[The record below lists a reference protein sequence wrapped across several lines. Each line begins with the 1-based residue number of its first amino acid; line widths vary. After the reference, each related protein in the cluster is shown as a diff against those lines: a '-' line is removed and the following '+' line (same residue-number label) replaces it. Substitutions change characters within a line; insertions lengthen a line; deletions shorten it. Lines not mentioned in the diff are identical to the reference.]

1 MTITL
6 AQLIS
11 LLVGTLLPI
20 LVAVITDRAASGA
33 VKAVTLLALAAVSS
47 FLSAWLVALNT
58 GADFDFSQ
66 AAFGV
71 LVTFIVA
78 VATHFGFWK
87 PASVTGSDG
96 AASKVGLDS
105 TGRSGAAP
113 LGPTD

>member
-11 LLVGTLLPI
+11 LVVGTLLPI
-20 LVAVITDRAASGA
+20 LVALVTDRAASGGA
-33 VKAVTLLALAAVSS
+33 KAITLLALSAVTS

-58 GADFDFSQ
+58 AADFDWSQ

-78 VATHFGFWK
+78 VASHFGFWK
-87 PASVTGSDG
+87 PVGASG
-96 AASKVGLDS
+96 AASPVAGIGLDS
-105 TGRSGAAP
+105 SRNA
-113 LGPTD
+113 GPVD

>member
-11 LLVGTLLPI
+11 LVVGTLLPI
-20 LVAVITDRAASGA
+20 AVALITDRAASGGA
-33 VKAVTLLALAAVSS
+33 KAITLLALSAVTS

-58 GADFDFSQ
+58 GAAFDFSQ

-78 VATHFGFWK
+78 VASHFGFWK
-87 PASVTGSDG
+87 PVGASGS
-96 AASKVGLDS
+96 ASPLAKVGLDS
-105 TGRSGAAP
+105 SDRP
-113 LGPTD
+113 LAGPVD